1 MKQLFVLILI
11 AYALSCSLASGQNQL
26 IQTIAG
32 GGTAAVAD
40 GGPAIAAKLSLGGTT
55 ALAPSGS
62 LAIDS
67 SGNIYISDT
76 NNNRILKV
84 SGGNITTVVGP
95 GGLAAYPPIYQ
106 PAGIALDAAG
116 DLFIADNGNYL
127 IREVKAGATN
137 VTTVAGSGS
146 GGYYGDGGPATSA
159 TLYGP
164 SGVAVDASGNIFI
177 ADTFNNVIR
186 EVTASNGYISTVAG
200 VQTLTVFSGDNG
212 PATSAELDNPTSV
225 FVDSSGNIFIADRG
239 NNRIRKFTVG
249 GSITTVAGNGGEG
262 HLGIPGPATSAELY
276 NPSSVFEDASGNL
289 FIAAIY
295 NNAVLEVSAATGN
308 ISTVAG
314 MEGTSG
320 FYGDGGAATSA
331 LLNHP
336 GDAVVDASGDV
347 FIVDTLNNRIR
358 EVTASVVPPPS
369 ITPNGVVAVDSTVTT
384 IQQGE
389 WVSIYGKN
397 LGPTQPV
404 TWTGNFPQSLGNT
417 SVTIDGTP
425 AYLSYV
431 SPTQINLQAPND
443 NQTGPVTVVV
453 KTTGGTSTSTVT
465 LAAIAPSF
473 LLFDNKHVTG
483 IIVRQDGLGSQ
494 GSGSHSYDFLGP
506 TGNSLGFPTV
516 AAKAGDSVELFAVG
530 FGPTNPPILAGQPFS
545 GAAPTTNTV
554 SLLINNATVAPTF
567 AGFSAAILYQI
578 NLTIPAGLGA
588 GDVPLVAT
596 VGSSG
601 PQTQTGVVI
610 SLQ

>member
-1 MKQLFVLILI
+1 MKRLSVLILI
-11 AYALSCSLASGQNQL
+11 TCASLCPLANAQNQ
-26 IQTIAG
+26 IIRTIAG
-32 GGTAAVAD
+32 GGTNAVAS
-40 GGPAIAAKLSLGGTT
+40 GGPATAEKLALGGTT
-55 ALAPSGS
+55 ALAPSGG
-62 LAIDS
+62 LAVDA

-76 NNNRILKV
+76 NNSRILKV
-84 SGGNITTVVGP
+84 SGGTITTVVGP
-95 GGLAAYPPIYQ
+95 GGLAAYPSLYQ

-127 IREVKAGATN
+127 IREVKSGSTN
-137 VTTVAGSGS
+137 VITVAGSGS

-200 VQTLTVFSGDNG
+200 VQALPGFSGDNG
-212 PATSAELDNPTSV
+212 PATSSGLDNPTGL
-225 FVDSSGNIFIADRG
+225 FVDGSGNIFIADLG

-262 HLGIPGPATSAELY
+262 HSGIPGPATSAELY

-295 NNAVLEVSAATGN
+295 NNSILEVSAATGN

-331 LLNHP
+331 LLYHP
-336 GDAVVDASGDV
+336 GDVVVDASEDV
-347 FIVDTLNNRIR
+347 FLADTLNNRIR
-358 EVTASVVPPPS
+358 EVTATIVPPPS
-369 ITPNGVVAVDSTVTT
+369 ITPGGVVAVDSTVTT
-384 IQQGE
+384 IQPGE

-404 TWTGNFPQSLGNT
+404 TWTGNFPQSLGDT
-417 SVTIDGTP
+417 TVTIDGNL

-443 NQTGPVTVVV
+443 TNTGQVNVVV
-453 KTTGGTSTSTVT
+453 TTTGGNSTSTVT
-465 LAAIAPSF
+465 LAAMAPSF

-483 IIVRQDGLGSQ
+483 IIVRTDGSGSQ
-494 GSGSHSYDFLGP
+494 GGGTYDFLGP

-516 AAKAGDSVELFAVG
+516 AAKAGDSVQLYAVG
-530 FGPTNPPILAGQPFS
+530 LGPTNPTVLAGQPFTAN
-545 GAAPTTNTV
+545 AAPTTNPVTL
-554 SLLINNATVAPTF
+554 SINNVSVLPSF
-567 AGFSAAILYQI
+567 AGFDSSILYQI
-578 NLTIPAGLGA
+578 NLTVPAGLGT

-601 PQTQTGVVI
+601 PQTQAGVVI